1 MCQAFFR
8 GIRHFWFIII
18 GVVAIGGTAAIPAEP
33 LPPPALDLNKITVLD
48 LRTAAKIALA
58 ENPSLAAAQA
68 RVSQAAEQLK
78 QARSA
83 YWPQLD
89 ASAGVSRVELSERD
103 APDDIS
109 FNIGMTPVFIPMAIE
124 NPEEYYRVGLTA
136 KWLVFNGFSRK
147 FSVAAARYG
156 EHATV
161 EAHKDSRRLLLS
173 AVSYAYLEAQLA
185 QENVAIAKADAAFN
199 NRLLTEARLRYDV
212 GAGALS
218 DVLNFQVRGND
229 AKTQVLNNERA
240 YRSSLISLAT
250 LLGAKEG
257 NMPEHIRLA
266 DLSPTSARELEAP
279 QTNALVDIAFEKRPD
294 LQRTDWFIKQAEAGI
309 SIARAGYYP
318 SVVLSATVEG
328 QRPEDVDFEEDD
340 FGNTVALGLSWNL
353 FAGGLTR
360 AKTGEAK
367 ARLYELRSLRRD
379 AENRVASEVQNII
392 NTIATAQEQLG
403 LQEANTKLV
412 QQQRDLV
419 EKEYKSGVG
428 SLVRL
433 NEAQR
438 DLTVAQGRLVLARVA
453 LREAWYQLQ
462 TTTGAILDM
471 FNH

>member
-1 MCQAFFR
+1 
-8 GIRHFWFIII
+8 
-18 GVVAIGGTAAIPAEP
+18 
-33 LPPPALDLNKITVLD
+33 
-48 LRTAAKIALA
+48 
-58 ENPSLAAAQA
+58 
-68 RVSQAAEQLK
+68 
-78 QARSA
+78 
-83 YWPQLD
+83 
-89 ASAGVSRVELSERD
+89 
-103 APDDIS
+103 
-109 FNIGMTPVFIPMAIE
+109 
-124 NPEEYYRVGLTA
+124 
-136 KWLVFNGFSRK
+136 
-147 FSVAAARYG
+147 
-156 EHATV
+156 
-161 EAHKDSRRLLLS
+161 
-173 AVSYAYLEAQLA
+173 
-185 QENVAIAKADAAFN
+185 
-199 NRLLTEARLRYDV
+199 
-212 GAGALS
+212 
-218 DVLNFQVRGND
+218 
-229 AKTQVLNNERA
+229 
-240 YRSSLISLAT
+240 
-250 LLGAKEG
+250 
-257 NMPEHIRLA
+257 MPEHIRLA

-462 TTTGAILDM
+462 TTTGAILDK